1 MKVFSNLYGCQKLQ
15 NGISS
20 WRSSGQ
26 KIISSFLHGFLKI
39 NFPGVVSTLKLKRAL
54 LIKVS
59 SYICQIQILQKGI
72 YFQVININFLLFDA
86 VYFKYVTKVAHASK
100 LKNNVK
106 YKNILAYESF
116 QVFCQCMSE
125 VKIGIFFM
133 LELNLIIIDVLDF
146 EDVTTQPCIKT

>member
-39 NFPGVVSTLKLKRAL
+39 NFPGVVSTLSLKRAL

-72 YFQVININFLLFDA
+72 YFRAKNINFLLFDA
-86 VYFKYVTKVAHASK
+86 VYFTKVDHASK
-100 LKNNVK
+100 LKSNVK

-133 LELNLIIIDVLDF
+133 LELNLIIIDVLEF